1 MKNFGTAVAKQEKIL
16 KCMEM
21 IIVNEEC
28 ILENSFFKTKAPKYH
43 FKNQTCGKQEILP
56 GRMLLLEI
64 LRQRAV
70 IGP

>member
-1 MKNFGTAVAKQEKIL
+1 
-16 KCMEM
+16 M